1 MPSITEKKNSP
12 NHFNGRNGW
21 KPDMIVCHIT
31 EGGYAGAVSWLCNTQ
46 SQASSHFVVAAD
58 GRIAQLVDLTNGS
71 WCNGNST
78 DPNSRL
84 YYKNSLNSIVRSR
97 ATNANY
103 YTYSI
108 EHEGYSYKD
117 RYGALTEAQYQAT
130 LWLCKYII
138 SETKRL
144 YGIDIPIDRE
154 HIIGHYEIDPVG
166 KPNCPAPNKG
176 ANFPFDRLIA
186 DLKAGQFNADKFV
199 GKHLI
204 VKKDTTLYSTAGYSG
219 YTTSII
225 KAGEIVYCEKLH
237 TANGTYM
244 ALKKPDKSDYL
255 SPAAWAKDF
264 NNFEVT
270 IYNPIIN
277 IESISITNISTEI
290 EVGDSLELSIII
302 KPDNATNKDL
312 QFRVEGDAVA
322 VNDNG
327 IVKALKPGISRIFVS
342 SGNIVSSIDITVYK
356 EDIIIPEPEKPIEL
370 EELNQ
375 SENSTDNN
383 QLEGDNSQ
391 NVIQSAIQKLLR
403 MIVNILTDFFKKIFR
418 K

>member
-1 MPSITEKKNSP
+1 MPSITEKRNSP

-31 EGGYAGAVSWLCNTQ
+31 EGGYAGAVSWLCNPQ
-46 SQASSHFVVAAD
+46 AQASSHFVVAAD

-237 TANGTYM
+237 KANGTYM

-264 NNFEVT
+264 SNFEIT
-270 IYNPIIN
+270 TYNPTIN
-277 IESISITNISTEI
+277 VESIFITNISTEI
-290 EVGDSLELSIII
+290 EVGDNLELSVIV
-302 KPDNATNKDL
+302 KPDNATNKTL
-312 QFRVEGDAVA
+312 QFRVEGDAVS
-322 VNDNG
+322 VDNKG
-327 IVKALKPGISRIFVS
+327 IVDAIKPGLAKVYVS
-342 SGNIVSSIDITVYK
+342 NGNISSSIDITVYK
-356 EDIIIPEPEKPIEL
+356 EEIIVPIPEPENPTKP
-370 EELNQ
+370 EEPVQPEEPNKDCQ
-375 SENSTDNN
+375 SDNN
-383 QLEGDNSQ
+383 ISQ
-391 NVIQSAIQKLLR
+391 SIVEKFIR

>member
-31 EGGYAGAVSWLCNTQ
+31 EGGYAGAVSWLCNPQ
-46 SQASSHFVVAAD
+46 AQASSHFVVAAD
-58 GRIAQLVDLTNGS
+58 GRITQLVDLTNGS

-84 YYKNSLNSIVRSR
+84 YYKNALNSIVKSR

-117 RYGALTEAQYQAT
+117 RYGALTEAQYQST
-130 LWLCKYII
+130 LWLCRYII
-138 SETKRL
+138 SENKRL

-176 ANFPFDRLIA
+176 ANFPWNRLIA
-186 DLKAGQFNADKFV
+186 DLKAGSFDANVFV
-199 GKHLI
+199 GKHLLI
-204 VKKDTTLYSTAGYSG
+204 KTDTTLYSTAGYSG

-237 TANGTYM
+237 TVNGTYM
-244 ALKKPDKSDYL
+244 ALKTPDKSGYL

-264 NNFEVT
+264 SNFEIT
-270 IYNPIIN
+270 TYNPVIN
-277 IESISITNISTEI
+277 VESISITNVSTEI
-290 EVGDSLELSIII
+290 EVGDNLELSIIV
-302 KPDNATNKDL
+302 KPDNATNKNIS
-312 QFRVEGDAVA
+312 FKVEGDAVS
-322 VNDNG
+322 VDGNG
-327 IVKALKPGISRIFVS
+327 IVSAIKPGAAKIYVS
-342 SGNIVSSIDITVYK
+342 SGNIYSSIDITVYK
-356 EDIIIPEPEKPIEL
+356 EEVIPTPQPEPEIPTEPDTPVQP
-370 EELNQ
+370 ENPTEDNQ
-375 SENSTDNN
+375 SEDNK
-383 QLEGDNSQ
+383 SQ
-391 NVIQSAIQKLLR
+391 SIVEKFIR
-403 MIVNILTDFFKKIFR
+403 MIVNILTDFFKKIF
-418 K
+418 

>member
-1 MPSITEKKNSP
+1 MPSITEKRNSP
-12 NHFNGRNGW
+12 NRYNGRAGW

-31 EGGYAGAVSWLCNTQ
+31 EGGYAGAVSWLCNPQ
-46 SQASSHFVVAAD
+46 AQASSHFVVAVD

-244 ALKKPDKSDYL
+244 ALKKPDKSNYL

-277 IESISITNISTEI
+277 VESISITNISTEI
-290 EVGDSLELSIII
+290 EVGDNLELSVIV
-302 KPDNATNKDL
+302 KPDNATNKTL
-312 QFRVEGDAVA
+312 QFRVEGDAVS
-322 VNDNG
+322 VDNKG
-327 IVKALKPGISRIFVS
+327 IVSAIKPGLAKVYASN
-342 SGNIVSSIDITVYK
+342 GNISSSIDITVYK
-356 EDIIIPEPEKPIEL
+356 EEIIVPIPEPENPTKP
-370 EELNQ
+370 EEPVQPEEPNKDGQ
-375 SENSTDNN
+375 SDNN
-383 QLEGDNSQ
+383 ISQ
-391 NVIQSAIQKLLR
+391 SIVEKFIR